1 MNQQDPMKII
11 FFGSSHSSV
20 PSFRKI
26 LEDGHTISLVVTQ
39 PDKPSG
45 RGKKVVF
52 SPIKKVALDLHIPVL
67 QPQKIRTD
75 LITLRKIEE
84 ILPGLNVV
92 VAFGQIIPR
101 SIIDLPKHR
110 SLNVHFSLLPKYRG
124 ASPVQRA
131 LFNGETATGITIFVL
146 NEKMDEG
153 DILTQEIVNIFPEE
167 NALDLEKRLAEMGAG
182 MLVKTIQNIEKI
194 IPRKQDH
201 KLATYAPRLKKE
213 DGLILWKSSALQ
225 IERQVRAFHPW
236 PSSYTFFKGKRIK
249 IIKGKIEDLKAPL
262 SKPGEILAVRKEGLC
277 LACGGGS
284 VYIIQILQ
292 PENKKVM
299 EAYAFSQGAQIEV
312 GHIFK

>member
-1 MNQQDPMKII
+1 MKII

-26 LEDGHTISLVVTQ
+26 LEAGHTISLVVTQ

-52 SPIKKVALDLHIPVL
+52 SPIKKAALDLHVPVL

-75 LITLRKIEE
+75 LITLKKIEE
-84 ILPGLNVV
+84 VLPDLNVV

-101 SIIDLPKHR
+101 TIFDLPKHR
-110 SLNVHFSLLPKYRG
+110 SINVHFSLLPKYRG
-124 ASPVQRA
+124 ASPVQWA
-131 LFNGETATGITIFVL
+131 LFNGETATGITIFEL

-153 DILTQEIVNIFPEE
+153 DILAQEIVNIFPEE
-167 NALDLEKRLAEMGAG
+167 SSPDLEKRLSELGAD
-182 MLVKTIQNIEKI
+182 MLVKTIENIDKI

-201 KLATYAPRLKKE
+201 NLATYAPRLKKE
-213 DGLILWKSSALQ
+213 DGLILWKSGALQ

-236 PSSYTFFKGKRIK
+236 PSSFTFFRGKRLK
-249 IIKGKIEDLKAPL
+249 IIKGKTDGLKAPL
-262 SKPGEILAVRKEGLC
+262 SKPGEILAVRKEGLSVV
-277 LACGGGS
+277 CGGGS
-284 VYIIQILQ
+284 AYIIQILQ

-299 EAYAFSQGAQIEV
+299 EAYAFSRGAQIEV
-312 GHIFK
+312 GDIFE